1 MVDIHCHILNGID
14 DGPKDLE
21 HSLSLCRKLYQKGVR
36 SIIATP
42 HYIIDDSYM
51 PEAGEV
57 KEKVQLLQAELD
69 KEKLDLKLY
78 HGMEVF
84 ASRDIIEKIRGNE
97 ILTLNDSKYILIEFS
112 FGTISRY
119 VSDLL
124 FELQLEGLTP
134 IIAHPERYSS
144 GFIKSKLL
152 SEFVDKGILLQIN
165 SESISGF
172 HGKRAKKAAYDLLRR
187 GMVHFVASDSHG
199 EDRVLSN
206 VWDVEEKISKI
217 CGTENAE
224 RIIHYNTQQI
234 LDNKDVLKMNK
245 VKKHFIITGLLKKL
259 RVNV

>member
-14 DGPKDLE
+14 DGPQDLE
-21 HSLSLCRKLYQKGVR
+21 QSLSLCRKLYQNGLR

-51 PEAGEV
+51 PKASDV
-57 KEKVQLLQAELD
+57 KDKVQLLQTQLD

-78 HGMEVF
+78 PGMEVF
-84 ASRDIIEKIRGNE
+84 ASRDIIEKIRSKE
-97 ILTLNDSKYILIEFS
+97 ILTLNDSRYILIEFS
-112 FGTISRY
+112 LGTVSKY
-119 VSDLL
+119 VSDIL

-144 GFIKSKLL
+144 SFLKGKQL

-172 HGKRAKKAAYDLLRR
+172 HGKRAKKAAYELLKR
-187 GMVHFVASDSHG
+187 GMVHFVSSDSHG
-199 EDRVLSN
+199 ESRMMSN
-206 VWDVEEKISKI
+206 IWDIEEKISRI

-234 LDNKDVLKMNK
+234 VDNKEVLSMSKA
-245 VKKHFIITGLLKKL
+245 KKYFIVTGLLRKL
-259 RVNV
+259 RLNV